1 MNKRERERERERRKK
16 EKDREK
22 FLHRSKMSFTVTVK
36 CNLIVL
42 AFAIRGGKEM
52 KRRSFTPIDQ
62 FTFFVYFIYL
72 VPLVVSF
79 EPMFLAV
86 PFKPILLSCHLAHFC

>member
-1 MNKRERERERERRKK
+1 
-16 EKDREK
+16 
-22 FLHRSKMSFTVTVK
+22 MSFTVTVK

-79 EPMFLAV
+79 ETF
-86 PFKPILLSCHLAHFC
+86 F